1 MATKT
6 TDRKKLQKLSRVEL
20 LELLLAQTRETEML
34 REKLDKANAALTER
48 YLRITEAGDL
58 AHAVL
63 AVNEVV
69 ESAQR
74 AAQQYLDNIA
84 TMKRETEHTCRKLIS
99 EAREEAE
106 RIRAAAMLGQQEP
119 AEDLT
124 EDITAM
130 LDEKKEQSG
139 EDQ

>member
-130 LDEKKEQSG
+130 LDEKNEQSG